1 MFVGTH
7 CLARIHLI
15 AIETIY
21 MGKTTSLL
29 LAGFL
34 TGVLATTFGLS
45 FLLKYKPVGTS
56 GANASTTLKLGHS
69 LPTTHL
75 VHKSIEKMKS
85 ELETLSGGTM
95 TIDIYPS
102 SVLGPEEECI
112 EQLQNGSLAMTKTS
126 AGALEGFVPEMAVF
140 GLPYLFRDEAHFWQV
155 LRGDIGKSLLKKG
168 QSKFVLGLC
177 FYDAG
182 SRNFYTKDRPI
193 KTPEDLAKMKI
204 RVMNSAT
211 AMDMVEA
218 FGASPT
224 PISSGE
230 LYTALAQG
238 TVDGAE
244 NNLPTFT
251 SNKHYEVC
259 KHFSLDAHSRVPDM
273 LLIGTSAWNQLS
285 QQQQQWLA
293 QAADVSA
300 KFQRDLW
307 AEETLAARKLAE
319 SKGVTVYDVKV
330 ADFAARVKMMH
341 DTVESEEL
349 KKLLNQIKD
358 VK

>member
-1 MFVGTH
+1 
-7 CLARIHLI
+7 
-15 AIETIY
+15 

-34 TGVLATTFGLS
+34 TGVLA
-45 FLLKYKPVGTS
+45 
-56 GANASTTLKLGHS
+56 
-69 LPTTHL
+69 
-75 VHKSIEKMKS
+75 KMKS

-102 SVLGPEEECI
+102 SVLGSEEQCI

-126 AGALEGFVPEMAVF
+126 AGALEGFVPEMAIF

-155 LRGDIGKSLLKKG
+155 LGGDIGRDLLEKG
-168 QSKFVLGLC
+168 QAKFLLGLC

-259 KHFSLDAHSRVPDM
+259 KHFTLDGHSRVPDM
-273 LLIGTSAWNQLS
+273 LLMGTKAWNQLS
-285 QQQQQWLA
+285 EQQQQWLS
-293 QAADVSA
+293 QAAEASA
-300 KFQRDLW
+300 TFQRELW
-307 AEETLAARKLAE
+307 AEETLAARELAE
-319 SKGVTVYDVKV
+319 SEGVTIYDVKA
-330 ADFAARVKMMH
+330 ADFAARVKQMH
-341 DTVESEEL
+341 DEVESEEL
-349 KKLLNQIKD
+349 KKLLIQIGN